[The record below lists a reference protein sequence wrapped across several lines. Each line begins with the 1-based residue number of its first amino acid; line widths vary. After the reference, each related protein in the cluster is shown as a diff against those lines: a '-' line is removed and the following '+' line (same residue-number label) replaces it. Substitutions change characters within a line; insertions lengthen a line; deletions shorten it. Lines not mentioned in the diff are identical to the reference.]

1 MSSLSYTIEM
11 EDHRMK
17 TKSVG
22 ELKTN
27 FSEVLENVKKG
38 ESIVIS
44 YGRKKEKIAVI
55 IPYSSY
61 KSIKKRKL
69 GIYEDKATY
78 KIHDDFNLTDR
89 QFLQS

>member
-1 MSSLSYTIEM
+1 
-11 EDHRMK
+11 MK

-27 FSEVLENVKKG
+27 FSEVLERVKKG
-38 ESIVIS
+38 ESTVIS

-55 IPYSSY
+55 IPYNAY

-69 GIYEDKATY
+69 GLYENKATY
-78 KIHDDFNLTDR
+78 KIHDDFKLTDS
-89 QFLQS
+89 QFLKS